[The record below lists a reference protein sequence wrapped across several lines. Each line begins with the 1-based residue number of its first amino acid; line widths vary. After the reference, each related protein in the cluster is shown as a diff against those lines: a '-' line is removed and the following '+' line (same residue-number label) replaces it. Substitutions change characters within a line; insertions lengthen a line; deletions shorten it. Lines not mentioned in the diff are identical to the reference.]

1 LLLIIESGLIQ
12 VYEAALMELVMNDRD
27 SRNIVS
33 TEDLL
38 HGEGNVSD
46 SFDRFCESTLF
57 LLKELGCST
66 DLKISEEISTLV
78 GKTKSARSIDDLVEI
93 NVEIARIIP
102 GWIQRFNSERD
113 DTTLFLKRL
122 SEKLSTIEKD
132 ITESTDMVASQ
143 ADNDISFTENLKVEI
158 SSISDKAEMINAFED
173 LKTYIESGLERIN
186 VAVDDKQRELGE
198 RRERF
203 RNFSECF
210 LEGFENVFCKV
221 RDQIKNL
228 EEQSRLDPLTGIYN
242 RRVLHERLES
252 ELSRFR
258 RYKQSFSLIF
268 FDVDHFKAVNDNYGH
283 KAGDVVLTVIARR
296 VGGMLRKADFLARYG
311 GEEFVAILPETSI
324 DQATEVAG
332 KIRQV
337 IARTRF
343 EHAGNLVPVTVS
355 IGVTEIRE
363 GDEDPDT
370 VLGRADTYMYFAK
383 ENGRDRVISD
393 IDFHG

>member
-1 LLLIIESGLIQ
+1 MNELDRSN
-12 VYEAALMELVMNDRD
+12 AL
-27 SRNIVS
+27 SK
-33 TEDLL
+33 EDLL
-38 HGEGNVSD
+38 HEEGDVSD
-46 SFDRFCESTLF
+46 SFERFCESTLS
-57 LLKELGCST
+57 LLKELGRNA
-66 DLKISEEISTLV
+66 DLKISEEISALV
-78 GKTKSARSIDDLVEI
+78 GKTKSAQSIDDLVEI
-93 NVEIARIIP
+93 NEEIARIVSE
-102 GWIQRFNSERD
+102 WLQRFKSERD

-122 SEKLSTIEKD
+122 SEKLSIIEKD
-132 ITESTDMVASQ
+132 ISESTDIVTSQ
-143 ADNDISFTENLKVEI
+143 ADNDLSFAENLKVEI
-158 SSISDKAEMINAFED
+158 STISDKAEMINAFDD
-173 LKTYIESGLERIN
+173 LKSYIDSGLERIN

-210 LEGFENVFCKV
+210 LEGFENVLCKV

-242 RRVLHERLES
+242 RRVLHDRLES

-268 FDVDHFKAVNDNYGH
+268 FDVDHFKAVNDTYGH

-311 GEEFVAILPETSI
+311 GEEFVVILPETSI
-324 DQATEVAG
+324 EQAAEVAG

-343 EHAGNLVPVTVS
+343 EYAGNLVPVTVS

-370 VLGRADTYMYFAK
+370 VLSRADTYMYFAK

-393 IDFHG
+393 IDIHG